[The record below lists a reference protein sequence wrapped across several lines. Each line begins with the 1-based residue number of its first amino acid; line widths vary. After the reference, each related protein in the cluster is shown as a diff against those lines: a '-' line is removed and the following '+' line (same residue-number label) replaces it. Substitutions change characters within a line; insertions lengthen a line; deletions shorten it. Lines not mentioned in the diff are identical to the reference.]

1 MLADNLAE
9 TDAKLFGDTSKY
21 MEADTQVN
29 TLHYIVVEA
38 KVQTLSDGQSDVK
51 LEAMGKLQSR

>member
-1 MLADNLAE
+1 MLADNLEE
-9 TDAKLFGDTSKY
+9 TDAKLFGDTWKY

-38 KVQTLSDGQSDVK
+38 KVQTLSDRQSDVK
-51 LEAMGKLQSR
+51 LEAMGKLHSR